1 MKAAVLNQVGAPM
14 TIEDLRLADPGPGEV
29 QIRLAGCGVCHTDL
43 HVIKGEVAFPMPA
56 VLGHEVSGIIEE
68 VGPGVDGLERGDPV
82 VCSFIMPCGRCAY
95 CFQGR
100 DDLCVNFF
108 NQNRL
113 RGTLYD
119 GATRLARPDG
129 SDVWMY
135 SMGGLAERAVAPAG
149 GVFKFQSD
157 IPLDRASIIGC
168 SVFTAY
174 GAIKNQAKVTAGESV
189 AVFAI
194 GGVGINVVQIARAF
208 GATDVIAVDVR
219 DDKLE
224 LAKQLGATGVVNGA
238 MEDAPARIR
247 EMTGGRG
254 VDVAIEAL
262 GRPETVLQAYGSVAD
277 GGRVVIV
284 GISDAGTTVPIEITR
299 TVRRGISIIGSYGA
313 RVRTDMPT
321 VIRLVE
327 RGLVDIEAAISKV
340 YALDEVNE
348 AYDTLNRGQTVG
360 RSIIS
365 FT

>member
-1 MKAAVLNQVGAPM
+1 MKAAVLNKVGAPM
-14 TIEDLRLADPGPGEV
+14 TLEDLRLSEPRAGEV
-29 QIRLAGCGVCHTDL
+29 QIRVVGCGVCHTDL
-43 HVIKGEVAFPMPA
+43 HVIKGEVGFPTPA
-56 VLGHEVSGIIEE
+56 VLGHEVSGIVEE
-68 VGPGVDGLERGDPV
+68 IGPGVEGLATGDPV
-82 VCSFIMPCGRCAY
+82 VCSFIMPCGRCNY

-108 NQNRL
+108 DYNRL
-113 RGTLYD
+113 KGTLYD
-119 GATRLARPDG
+119 GTTRLARADG

-135 SMGGLAERAVAPAG
+135 SMGGLAERAVVPAG

-174 GAIKNQAKVTAGESV
+174 GAIKNQAKVSAGESV

-194 GGVGINVVQIARAF
+194 GGVGINVVQIAKAF
-208 GATDVIAVDVR
+208 GATDVIAVDIR

-224 LAKQLGATGVVNGA
+224 MAKRLGATEVINA
-238 MEDAPARIR
+238 ATEDAPARIR
-247 EMTGGRG
+247 EITNGRG
-254 VDVAIEAL
+254 VDVAVEAL
-262 GRPETVLQAYGSVAD
+262 GRPETILQAYQSVAD

-327 RGLVDIEAAISKV
+327 RGLVDINAAISKV
-340 YALDEVNE
+340 YTLDDVNE
-348 AYDTLNRGQTVG
+348 AYDTLNKGQTVG